1 MFRVLDFPR
10 RTQRMS
16 KTTEVDPFWAEK
28 PSILWQQNRLSE
40 FVPAPNMSWS
50 EMLNS
55 IVRGAALVSLV
66 LAIYFRTD
74 SPFYI
79 LLFALILTYII
90 AKYPGPV
97 MKQLTLAQSWLKK
110 MPSRDNI
117 AEQNLDTEEKDIRN
131 AEFFVQS
138 DANKDEWKTMEIKP
152 TTDNPFMNFNIF
164 ADPTNKPAAP
174 LSYSSPSLQADI
186 EKKFQNELYRDVSDL
201 YNKQHGQRE
210 FYTTPS
216 TTFPNDQT
224 SFARWLYATP
234 PTCKEEGI
242 RCIPYDNNPVNPI
255 STSAQALFYPTP
267 VVPTVQSSV

>member
-1 MFRVLDFPR
+1 
-10 RTQRMS
+10 MS
-16 KTTEVDPFWAEK
+16 KARKETDPFWAEN
-28 PSILWQQNRLSE
+28 PSILWQRNRLSE
-40 FVPAPNMSWS
+40 FVPAPNMSWA

-55 IVRGAALVSLV
+55 LVRGAALISFVLV
-66 LAIYFRTD
+66 LYFQTD

-79 LLFALILTYII
+79 LLFFLILTYII

-97 MKQLTLAQSWLKK
+97 MDQLNKAQSWLKK
-110 MPSRDNI
+110 FPTQGRTEIS
-117 AEQNLDTEEKDIRN
+117 QEEKNIEN
-131 AEFFVQS
+131 AEFFVQPNS
-138 DANKDEWKTMEIKP
+138 VEGNWKGAQVQP
-152 TTDNPFMNFNIF
+152 TVNNPFMNFNIF
-164 ADPTNKPAAP
+164 TDPTNKPAAP
-174 LSYSSPSLQADI
+174 LSYSSPSLQAEI
-186 EKKFQNELYRDVSDL
+186 EKNYQKELYRDVSDL

-267 VVPTVQSSV
+267 TVPTVQTQP